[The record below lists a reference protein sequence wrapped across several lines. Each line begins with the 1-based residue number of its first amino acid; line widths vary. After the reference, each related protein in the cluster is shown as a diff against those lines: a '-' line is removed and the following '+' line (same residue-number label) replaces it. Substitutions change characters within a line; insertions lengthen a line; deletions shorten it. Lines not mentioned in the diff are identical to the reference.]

1 MHVGFYE
8 ERYWKV
14 DHVLSPELFYL
25 ALPCILEEGT
35 VIYFNS
41 FSEREESVEFL
52 DQHRAPAH
60 LIEPV
65 ETEASSEPFAWSR
78 HCLYTPAM
86 QKGLADSFGVWNTP
100 MADNIVCY
108 CRGELL
114 LWFHDALTGGELQLA
129 ERYTQEEVA
138 RFCAAM
144 SPRFEAVM
152 PTNETEQN

>member
-1 MHVGFYE
+1 MHMGFYD
-8 ERYWKV
+8 ERCWRV

-41 FSEREESVEFL
+41 FSERKDSVEFL
-52 DQHRAPAH
+52 DPHLAPAH

-86 QKGLADSFGVWNTP
+86 QKGLADSFAAWNATI
-100 MADNIVCY
+100 ADNIVCY
-108 CRGELL
+108 RRGELL
-114 LWFHDALTGGELQLA
+114 LWFHDALAGGELHLA
-129 ERYTQEEVA
+129 ARYTKDEVA
-138 RFCAAM
+138 QFCAAM
-144 SPRFEAVM
+144 SPRFEAVLP
-152 PTNETEQN
+152 PTEAA